1 MRTFITLDK
10 EDRPRPDGPERD
22 TYPDALVEHF
32 LRAYTIEGEVVLD
45 PFAGF
50 GTTLVV
56 AERMNRRAIGVEFLE
71 DRATFIAG
79 RIGDGARII
88 HGDSRRIDE
97 LGLGPVDFSM
107 TSPPYMCRNDPQ
119 DPLQGYTVDGE
130 GYDAYLEG
138 LTSIYGRLRT
148 VLKPERRA
156 VVNVSN
162 IKRYDGLTT
171 LAFDVCRA
179 ISSVMVF
186 EGEVVLGWNDD
197 DHGFGYDHEYCLVFA
212 NR

>member
-10 EDRPRPDGPERD
+10 EDRPRPEGPERD
-22 TYPDALVEHF
+22 TYPDALVEAF
-32 LRAYTIEGEVVLD
+32 LREYTIQDDVVLD

-71 DRATFIAG
+71 DRAAFIAG
-79 RIGDGARII
+79 RIGDRAQLIC
-88 HGDSRRIDE
+88 GDSRRIDE
-97 LGLGPVDFSM
+97 LGLQPVDFCM

-119 DPLQGYTVDGE
+119 DPLQGYTVDGD
-130 GYDAYLEG
+130 GYEAYLDG
-138 LTSIYGRLRT
+138 LTDIYRRLRT

-162 IKRYDGLTT
+162 IKRYDGLTP

-179 ISSVMVF
+179 ISTVMEF

-197 DHGFGYDHEYCLVFA
+197 DHDFGYDHEYCLVFA